1 MNQIIESLYHR
12 KSTRVFTDKL
22 VTESIKT
29 QIIEAAMQAPT
40 AGNMHLYSIIDIQDP
55 EIKMLLSESC
65 DHQPFI
71 AQAPLVFVFC
81 ADYYRAW
88 SGMHDYI
95 TDNVRQPEVGDLLL
109 AMSDAL
115 ICAQNMVVAAESLGL
130 GSCYIGDIIENFEY
144 HRELLKL
151 PNAVWPICM
160 LVIGYPTPQQIDRP
174 KPIRFPK
181 EFVLHIN
188 QYEMLNSSNHQD
200 FIRNQF
206 NQQTKKIT
214 EIEYYSDLYHRKY
227 TANFTSEMNRSAKA
241 MIDSLNPTNF

>member
-12 KSTRVFTDKL
+12 KSTRVFTEEP

-40 AGNMHLYSIIDIQDP
+40 AGNMHLYSIIDIQDS
-55 EIKMLLSESC
+55 EIKKLLSESC

-71 AQAPLVFVFC
+71 AQAPIVFVFC
-81 ADYYRAW
+81 ADYFRAW
-88 SGMHDYI
+88 SGMHDFI
-95 TDNVRQPEVGDLLL
+95 DDNARQPAVGDLLL

-144 HRELLKL
+144 HRDLLKL

-174 KPIRFPK
+174 KPIRFTK
-181 EFVLHIN
+181 EFVLHTNYYQELNIN
-188 QYEMLNSSNHQD
+188 SHRE
-200 FIRNQF
+200 IERNQF
-206 NQQTKKIT
+206 VNQAKKIT
-214 EIEYYSDLYHRKY
+214 EIEYYRDLYHRKY
-227 TANFTSEMNRSAKA
+227 TANFTIEMNRSAKA
-241 MIDSLNPTNF
+241 MIDSLNLTKL

>member
-12 KSTRVFTDKL
+12 KSTRVFTEEP

-71 AQAPLVFVFC
+71 AQAPIVFVYC
-81 ADYYRAW
+81 ADYFRAW
-88 SGMHDYI
+88 SGMHDFI
-95 TDNVRQPEVGDLLL
+95 TDNARQPEVGDLLL

-144 HRELLKL
+144 HRDLLKL

-181 EFVLHIN
+181 EFVLHTN
-188 QYEMLNSSNHQD
+188 QYEVLVPTIHLG

-206 NQQTKKIT
+206 NNQANKLT
-214 EIEYYSDLYHRKY
+214 EIEYYSDVYRRKY

-241 MIDSLNPTNF
+241 MIDALNLTKL

>member
-12 KSTRVFTDKL
+12 KSTRVFTEEP
-22 VTESIKT
+22 VTEAIKT

-40 AGNMHLYSIIDIQDP
+40 AGNMHLYSVIDIQDP
-55 EIKMLLSESC
+55 EIKKLLSESC

-71 AQAPLVFVFC
+71 AQAPIVFVFC
-81 ADYYRAW
+81 ADYFRAW
-88 SGMHDYI
+88 SGMHDFI
-95 TDNVRQPEVGDLLL
+95 TDNVRRPEVGDLLL
-109 AMSDAL
+109 AMSDAI

-144 HRELLKL
+144 HRDLLKL

-181 EFVLHIN
+181 EFVLHTN
-188 QYEMLNSSNHQD
+188 QYEILDSTLHQE
-200 FIRNQF
+200 FICNQF
-206 NQQTKKIT
+206 INQAKKIT
-214 EIEYYSDLYHRKY
+214 EIDYYSDLYHRKY
-227 TANFTSEMNRSAKA
+227 TANFTSEMNRSAKE
-241 MIDSLNPTNF
+241 MIESLNQTK